1 MALLGYFLQ
10 LLLAVG
16 TKLEHVID
24 QLAHVVAEKHIAIEG
39 DLVVQPSDD
48 HFWFHRPRII
58 LILIQIILFQN
69 SFEIAFFCWIWVS
82 KYFKVPIMASVTQF
96 SSNLRWTKSDMLQ
109 SIIGSIWLRLLHHGT
124 SPVIIQVLCSYSTL
138 PLYAIVTQMGTC
150 YKKAIFEEHVQEG
163 LVGWAQNARKKGLS
177 AAAKGSSQDGSSSTP
192 EIQLGKLG
200 KKNYVM
206 EEGNVGGIEP
216 AMNSDRPK

>member
-1 MALLGYFLQ
+1 MAGGKSTKGAAETTKQRIKQL

-48 HFWFHRPRII
+48 HFW
-58 LILIQIILFQN
+58 
-69 SFEIAFFCWIWVS
+69 
-82 KYFKVPIMASVTQF
+82 
-96 SSNLRWTKSDMLQ
+96 
-109 SIIGSIWLRLLHHGT
+109 
-124 SPVIIQVLCSYSTL
+124 VIIQVLCSYSTL

-177 AAAKGSSQDGSSSTP
+177 AAAKGSSKDGSSSTP

-200 KKNYVM
+200 KKNSVM

-216 AMNSDRPK
+216 SLNSDRPK